1 MFIAGLV
8 LYLRV
13 TRAKDRIGTWVYWA
27 LIVFLL
33 ALYGSVILGPP
44 PPSVQTLA
52 VMGFVAWLMPLW
64 AWWADRHREA
74 RG

>member
-1 MFIAGLV
+1 V
-8 LYLRV
+8 LYV
-13 TRAKDRIGTWVYWA
+13 
-27 LIVFLL
+27 
-33 ALYGSVILGPP
+33 SVILGPP

-52 VMGFVAWLMPLW
+52 IMGLLAWLMPLW

>member
-1 MFIAGLV
+1 MV
-8 LYLRV
+8 LSH
-13 TRAKDRIGTWVYWA
+13 WVLD
-27 LIVFLL
+27 LIVHRPDLPLIPDRFE
-33 ALYGSVILGPP
+33 VILGPP